1 MVKNHLKS
9 VKDITA
15 PLNWQSSPDS
25 PSTQLAYVTQD
36 EIDMMVDAN
45 IHGSMDGK
53 PNVGPKGILS
63 LDGGDPITKKEQKR
77 VQRSQTNVNT
87 SSGQDSRQRFRDR
100 TGSNVVTEKEK
111 KARERQGRAPA
122 DTSAPSKGMSDE
134 KFEKKWG
141 VTKAQTKGGPGRT
154 IPKAKI
160 EKDWGAE
167 KKKKLF
173 EQEKANW
180 EKLKK
185 KVSAFKFPTLGM
197 GVIGSLQGFGAT
209 DRFFKN
215 LQASNQ
221 GANLSSRDLVTL
233 VNLMQRS
240 GENPLKFLENYA
252 EKNDLSEA
260 ETRDL
265 AAKFNR
271 AYSELGSKVHSSG
284 IMNYLDTKPEGF
296 KDSLSAMFGQ
306 YEGDQVPGAI
316 WSIAKK
322 EKGPE
327 KYSNQEMYEKYMKY
341 YEETDNPA
349 DKEYYLSEAQYY
361 LDREEGMVDRP
372 TLEDVT
378 DKLGTEG
385 LEYLKATNPSLYY
398 LHLRQPQ
405 TQGDLEDL
413 AQLSMPTGENRNSPE
428 NKRLSYEIQQ
438 ARDAV
443 FEQADRADQMS
454 GRAATDREYW
464 TPPGTTPPD
473 TTPPDTTP
481 PEDDQWMTADAGQ
494 IGYYNPEIN
503 PATGM
508 PWGYQWG
515 TTSEFNPYAEVNLNY
530 PFAARDGGIIGL
542 YNGGYLNNSNGVIG
556 LDGGGY
562 LDDYKAAD
570 SLMFKD
576 PQEDEEWEY
585 NV

>member
-9 VKDITA
+9 VKDVTA
-15 PLNWQSSPDS
+15 PLNWKSSPDS
-25 PSTQLAYVTQD
+25 PETQLAYVTQD

-45 IHGSMDGK
+45 IHGSMDGR

-134 KFEKKWG
+134 NFEKKWG

-185 KVSAFKFPTLGM
+185 KVSAFKLPTLGM

-271 AYSELGSKVHSSG
+271 AYSNLGSKVSSSG

-306 YEGDQVPGAI
+306 YEGDQVPGI
-316 WSIAKK
+316 KK
-322 EKGPE
+322 VWDPE
-327 KYSNQEMYEKYMKY
+327 
-341 YEETDNPA
+341 EEAWNYIHGD
-349 DKEYYLSEAQYY
+349 
-361 LDREEGMVDRP
+361 VDRP

-398 LHLRQPQ
+398 TLRPAQ
-405 TQGDLEDL
+405 TSGDLEDL

-428 NKRLSYEIQQ
+428 NRRLSYEIQQ

-454 GRAATDREYW
+454 GREATGGEYW
-464 TPPGTTPPD
+464 TPPGTTPPG
-473 TTPPDTTP
+473 TTPPGTTP
-481 PEDDQWMTADAGQ
+481 PGTTPPGDDQWMTASPGQ
-494 IGYYNPEIN
+494 IGFYNPNIN

-515 TTSEFNPYAEVNLNY
+515 TMDEYSPYAEVNLNF
-530 PFAARDGGIIGL
+530 PFAQVKDGGIVGL